1 MINET
6 QTGSSVRRE
15 YAVSFSTVQH
25 GRLQIESR
33 NRPSRPQP
41 VGRVP
46 RVARMLALAHHFDR
60 LIAQGAVK
68 DYAEIARLTQL
79 SRARVAQIMTLKFL
93 APAIQE
99 EIAWLP
105 NSRGKDVLLEK
116 AVRRIALIPEWERQ
130 QDTWQRHTRQC
141 RISG

>member
-1 MINET
+1 MPET
-6 QTGSSVRRE
+6 APPLTGICRE

-25 GRLQIESR
+25 GRRQIETGE
-33 NRPSRPQP
+33 RPLRPQP
-41 VGRVP
+41 VGRIP
-46 RVARMLALAHHFDR
+46 RVARMLALAHHLDR
-60 LIAQGAVK
+60 LIAQGVVK

-105 NSRGKDVLLEK
+105 NGHGKDQVSEK
-116 AVRRIALIPEWERQ
+116 DVRRIAMVADWATQ
-130 QDTWQRHTRQC
+130 QGCWQQLAGRC
-141 RISG
+141 GW

>member
-1 MINET
+1 MPNET
-6 QTGSSVRRE
+6 STGTGVHRE
-15 YAVSFSTVQH
+15 YAVSFSKVQH
-25 GRLQIESR
+25 GRRQIASS

-60 LIAQGAVK
+60 LIAQGVVK

-79 SRARVAQIMTLKFL
+79 SRARVTQIMTLKFL

-99 EIAWLP
+99 EIAMLP
-105 NSRGKDVLLEK
+105 NSRGKDGLLEK
-116 AVRRIALIPEWERQ
+116 AVRRIALMPEWGQ
-130 QDTWQRHTRQC
+130 QQSYWQRLTR
-141 RISG
+141 SAS